1 MGILVNYNRIIE
13 FSYNDTKLNFF
24 GISVRYCFFSI
35 KNYIINGG
43 PRKFVYLKKVHRLLI
58 FHDKFL
64 HFLIFPINIEL
75 KNIENQI
82 FHYLLMAPIF

>member
-1 MGILVNYNRIIE
+1 MK
-13 FSYNDTKLNFF
+13 S
-24 GISVRYCFFSI
+24 
-35 KNYIINGG
+35 YIINAC

-64 HFLIFPINIEL
+64 HFLVFPINIEL

-82 FHYLLMAPIF
+82 FSLSFNGTNILKIVKT